1 MSYYTDLAMEAREL
15 DPDIKG
21 VTEEKDVKDGV
32 EISRIDVLNDDAA
45 KKLGKSKGRY
55 VTLEAKDLA
64 LRPLSL
70 FSAAAAVFADE
81 LASILSAMAKSQS
94 VLIVGLG
101 NENVTPDSLGP
112 RTVHGVYA
120 TNHFDSAIPGAF
132 DNKLRSVSKI
142 APGVLGTTGIETF
155 DVLKGIKEAVQPDLI
170 IAVDSLASRRASRIS
185 TTIQLS
191 NAGIEPG
198 SGVGNLRKGL
208 NEDGLGIPVIAI
220 GVPLVVHASTI
231 TRDALLYIA
240 SQAGINDSEAS
251 IEALAKKASDEKLED
266 LIVTPKDID
275 TIVRDMSGILS
286 EGINRA
292 LFGSDYDEVRALSI

>member
-21 VTEEKDVKDGV
+21 VTEEKDEKDGV

-81 LASILSAMAKSQS
+81 LASVLSAMAKSQS

-112 RTVHGVYA
+112 RTVRGVTPQITSILLY
-120 TNHFDSAIPGAF
+120 PGH
-132 DNKLRSVSKI
+132 
-142 APGVLGTTGIETF
+142 
-155 DVLKGIKEAVQPDLI
+155 LI
-170 IAVDSLASRRASRIS
+170 ISFDPSR
-185 TTIQLS
+185 
-191 NAGIEPG
+191 
-198 SGVGNLRKGL
+198 K
-208 NEDGLGIPVIAI
+208 
-220 GVPLVVHASTI
+220 
-231 TRDALLYIA
+231 
-240 SQAGINDSEAS
+240 
-251 IEALAKKASDEKLED
+251 
-266 LIVTPKDID
+266 
-275 TIVRDMSGILS
+275 
-286 EGINRA
+286 
-292 LFGSDYDEVRALSI
+292 